1 VNEKLF
7 QDRGGMEI
15 RINGKPADIT
25 LESEK
30 KVGDVL
36 AGIQNWLESS
46 LLFISGLELDGKV
59 YGSSSLDAVF
69 EMPLEGI
76 TCFNVKTSKWA
87 ELMLEALLGLKD
99 DLEFHETLD
108 GAGRDENRLRWE
120 KSSPALFLKSNS
132 PELHNMV
139 IKTMEGNFPA
149 SGTIALVS
157 ERIREIED
165 PSRELASLQTLTG
178 EIAKRLEK
186 LPLDIQTGKDG
197 RAAETISVFSTLAE
211 KLFRLIFLFKHFG
224 AAFEHIEVPEPNT
237 ALNLKDY
244 IDEFSTALKELA
256 CAYENNDTVLVGDLA
271 EYELSPRLLR
281 LADILGGID
290 LNVIDRRDELQ

>member
-1 VNEKLF
+1 M
-7 QDRGGMEI
+7 DI

-36 AGIQNWLESS
+36 AGIENWLEGS
-46 LLFISGLELDGKV
+46 LFFISGLELDGKM

-69 EMPLEGI
+69 DMPLEEI
-76 TCFNVKTSKWA
+76 ASINVKTSGWA

-99 DLEFHETLD
+99 DLEFYETLD
-108 GAGRDENRLRWE
+108 EAGRDENRQRWE
-120 KSSPALFLKSNS
+120 KSATALFLKSNA
-132 PELHNMV
+132 PELFNLV
-139 IKTMEGNFPA
+139 IKTLEGNFPV
-149 SGTIALVS
+149 SGTLSLVS

-165 PSRELASLQTLTG
+165 PSRELAGSQTLI
-178 EIAKRLEK
+178 EEVAKRLEE

-211 KLFRLIFLFKHFG
+211 KVFRLIFLFKHFG
-224 AAFEHIEVPEPNT
+224 APLETIEVPVPDGC
-237 ALNLKDY
+237 LNLKDY

-256 CAYENNDTVLVGDLA
+256 SAYENNDTVLVGDLA
-271 EYELSPRLLR
+271 EYELSPRLLC
-281 LADILGGID
+281 LAGILGGID
-290 LNVIDRRDELQ
+290 LGVIHRKEGLQ

>member
-1 VNEKLF
+1 
-7 QDRGGMEI
+7 MEI

-25 LESEK
+25 IESEK

-46 LLFISGLELDGKV
+46 LFFISGLELDGKV

-69 EMPLEGI
+69 ELSLEGI
-76 TCFNVKTSKWA
+76 SNINIKTSSWT

-99 DLEFHETLD
+99 DLKFYETLD
-108 GAGRDENRLRWE
+108 MAERDENRRCWE
-120 KSSPALFLKSNS
+120 NSAPARFLKSNAL
-132 PELHNMV
+132 ELYNMV
-139 IKTMEGNFPA
+139 IKTLEGNFPVP
-149 SGTIALVS
+149 GTAALVS

-165 PSRELASLQTLTG
+165 PSRELAGSRVLIG
-178 EIAKRLEK
+178 EVAKRLED

-197 RAAETISVFSTLAE
+197 EAVETISVFSTLAE
-211 KLFRLIFLFKHFG
+211 KLFRLVFLFNYYG
-224 AAFEHIEVPEPNT
+224 AALEHIEVPVPDGY
-237 ALNLKDY
+237 LNLKDY
-244 IDEFSTALKELA
+244 IGEFNTALKELA
-256 CAYENNDTVLVGDLA
+256 SAFENNDTVLVGDIS

-290 LNVIDRRDELQ
+290 LSVISRKEELQ